1 MDKRRAHLSSQIL
14 SGEITRDEALIELKK
29 PLYDAQEL
37 MDDKAY
43 IAKKLGLELIE
54 LEKFE
59 NGPRKHYSD
68 YPNWDT
74 RYKLMKKV
82 RDIIQT
88 LLQRD
93 LKKYS
98 DKSHICKFLKEAY
111 FGSPPNC
118 SYNHNASP
126 E

>member
-1 MDKRRAHLSSQIL
+1 
-14 SGEITRDEALIELKK
+14 
-29 PLYDAQEL
+29 

-43 IAKKLGLELIE
+43 IAKKLGLELDE

-59 NGPRKHYSD
+59 NGPCKHYSD

-98 DKSHICKFLKEAY
+98 
-111 FGSPPNC
+111 
-118 SYNHNASP
+118 
-126 E
+126 